1 MTFHIVSHHTANL
14 RDCALQ
20 STAGFM
26 ATELLKRPPSS
37 SFARRTVSH
46 DLQSFCWVLICVS
59 FKHAAVELKTKS
71 ASDIKDIAGFDNM
84 NFRQEF
90 HALFSAA
97 PGSAKDL
104 ATKRKVAFQQESST
118 GQALAYAGIENL
130 HNYVESKDVALAAHL
145 RIIWHF
151 LKMCEPLQTVGVD
164 QKLTAEERAFL
175 RRVTGNAPDAEAS
188 NAQFRA
194 FAMTFNHANF
204 IGALEMALRDMA
216 DSEQATSGQST

>member
-1 MTFHIVSHHTANL
+1 MPFYIVSHHAANL

-20 STAGFM
+20 DTAGFM

-59 FKHAAVELKTKS
+59 FKHAAVELKTES
-71 ASDIKDIAGFDNM
+71 ASDIKDIAGFDNKA
-84 NFRQEF
+84 FRLEF
-90 HALFSAA
+90 HALFSAT
-97 PGSAKDL
+97 SAKDL
-104 ATKRKVAFQQESST
+104 VTKRKVAFQQESGT

-130 HNYVESKDVALAAHL
+130 HDYIDSKDVALASHL
-145 RIIWHF
+145 RILWHF

-194 FAMTFNHANF
+194 FTTTFNHANL
-204 IGALEMALRDMA
+204 IGALELGLKEMA
-216 DSEQATSGQST
+216 DSEQAASAQST